1 MLMSR
6 LSDNQKISLGIRIKT
21 IRQNLQLDQ
30 AEFGKKVTPSASAS
44 NVSRWERG
52 LNVPSKERL
61 QSIAELGGVTTEFM
75 LNGSKLSLEEI
86 NQFSD
91 SISGKK
97 YLNQQEKQKANEIN
111 LTMQNSIDRSIGIET
126 AFAKDAFK
134 SSYFDKLPSEQ
145 RIFLSNILIYL
156 KNYSDSKVDKRFLG
170 DLSSFISG
178 ISLLMKQDITKE
190 EFYDYENL
198 LNESIKE
205 YF

>member
-1 MLMSR
+1 MAR
-6 LSDNQKISLGIRIKT
+6 FSDNKKTSLGIRIKS

-30 AEFGKKVTPSASAS
+30 AEFGKKVIPSASAS

-52 LNVPSKERL
+52 LNVPSQERL
-61 QSIAELGGVTTEFM
+61 QSIAKLGGVTTEFM

-97 YLNQQEKQKANEIN
+97 SLNQQEKKKVNEIN
-111 LTMQNSIDRSIGIET
+111 LTMQNSIDRAIDMET
-126 AFAKDAFK
+126 SFAKDAFK
-134 SSYFDKLPSEQ
+134 SSYFDKLTPEQ

-156 KNYSDSKVDKRFLG
+156 KNYSSSKVDKRFLG
-170 DLSSFISG
+170 DLSFFISG
-178 ISLLMKQDITKE
+178 ISLLMKRDITKE
-190 EFYDYENL
+190 EFYDYEKT
-198 LNESIKE
+198 LNESIEE